1 MRLLKIQVSEEY
13 KETKLAKFCQ
23 KKTYRLDQTYP
34 TTHIEEAAAS
44 TTIIIENISGRMN
57 LPLEFELAVT
67 MNAASLQMTKFLYL
81 PCKTCNARQQL
92 YHMHRSSTEP
102 AVSSGHVNGELRVA
116 TQGQWRIP
124 HRLWDDYTLL
134 ATEHTTTPSMKI
146 ALSQR

>member
-1 MRLLKIQVSEEY
+1 LLKVQVSKEY
-13 KETKLAKFCQ
+13 KETKLAKFCR
-23 KKTYRLDQTYP
+23 KKLTDWIRRPQQRTSR
-34 TTHIEEAAAS
+34 EAAAS
-44 TTIIIENISGRMN
+44 TTTIIENVSGRMN
-57 LPLEFELAVT
+57 CPLEFELAVAT
-67 MNAASLQMTKFLYL
+67 NAASLQMTKFLYL
-81 PCKTCNARQQL
+81 PCKTCSARQQL
-92 YHMHRSSTEP
+92 HHMHRPSTEP